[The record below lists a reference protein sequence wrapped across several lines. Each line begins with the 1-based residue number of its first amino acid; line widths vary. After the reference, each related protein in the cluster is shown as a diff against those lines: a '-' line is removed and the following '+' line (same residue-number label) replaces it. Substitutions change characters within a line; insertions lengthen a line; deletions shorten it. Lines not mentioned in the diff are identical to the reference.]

1 MIKRAKILKA
11 LFSFYL
17 VIYLFIYLALDYSVI
32 LISLPL
38 VQIRGK
44 DKAITMFLEEGGVL
58 EVVLLRKWEND
69 LARERNGLP
78 R

>member
-1 MIKRAKILKA
+1 M
-11 LFSFYL
+11 
-17 VIYLFIYLALDYSVI
+17 
-32 LISLPL
+32 

-44 DKAITMFLEEGGVL
+44 DKASTMFLEEGGVL

>member
-17 VIYLFIYLALDYSVI
+17 IIYLFIYLALDYSVI
-32 LISLPL
+32 LISLAL

-69 LARERNGLP
+69 LVWERNGLP